1 MEVQAGSED
10 PVDVTSANR
19 PRSAGTTKPNYN
31 ASVQHIP
38 SISMDDLFLYL
49 SWRAP
54 CFLLRAGHGFSNSV
68 GFLVSEFLKTTKRV
82 IKPLGETQFKKQ
94 EDCITNLLDIT
105 LHLKVPVEIH

>member
-1 MEVQAGSED
+1 VEVQAGSED
-10 PVDVTSANR
+10 AVDVTSASR
-19 PRSAGTTKPNYN
+19 PRRSSRTTKPNYN

-68 GFLVSEFLKTTKRV
+68 GFLVSEFLATTKRV
-82 IKPLGETQFKKQ
+82 IKSL
-94 EDCITNLLDIT
+94 
-105 LHLKVPVEIH
+105 